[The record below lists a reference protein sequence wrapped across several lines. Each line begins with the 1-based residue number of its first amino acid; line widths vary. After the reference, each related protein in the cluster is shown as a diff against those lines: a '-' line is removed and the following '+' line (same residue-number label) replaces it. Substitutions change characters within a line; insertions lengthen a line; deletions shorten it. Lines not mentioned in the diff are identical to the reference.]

1 MERKQVINLKQM
13 LEETVRRYGRKTAF
27 IVRDRRVSYTE
38 IDQASN
44 KIANALIKAGINRGD
59 RIAMLLP
66 NGVEFINVY
75 FGIIKAGATA
85 IPLDAKYKAAELTSL
100 FHNCLP
106 RMIVAE
112 SATVESLAPLFPGFK
127 SVEMIMEV
135 GGSSSGKSLSYEE
148 IMATGSA
155 ESTEIEPQP
164 EDMAHIAYASGPT
177 TRPTGVIA
185 SHRNL
190 LKEAEIIAAG
200 FQQTEKDVVMLF
212 ALPLYHAFALVGI
225 LMTSLYRGST
235 IVIVPGTGLSIGTLL
250 EAIEREKGTLLFG
263 VPYIF
268 ALLNRIAR
276 EEGVRNDLSS
286 LRVCGSGGAPLS
298 VNTVRQFKKYFGFNL
313 IDFWGLTEAICIVT
327 CPPLDRVKLG
337 SVGKALPGWEIKIV
351 DENGNELLTNQPGEV
366 IVRGPITE
374 GYYHNPQAT
383 AEKIK
388 NSWLYTGDMGRVDK
402 DGYLF
407 LTGLKKR
414 MIILK
419 GKKIYPSD
427 IEEVLSKYPKIAAA
441 RVIGIPDRL
450 RGEMVGAVILL
461 KERVEATAQ
470 EIKRFCQEHMSDYK
484 LPRQVIFT
492 TQSSLAN
499 LSKIAN
505 IRLSQR
511 KLKELLSSL
520 SNLPS
525 PLKYKKKP
533 SKAQ

>member
-13 LEETVRRYGRKTAF
+13 LEETARRYGSKAAMVMGERHVTYA
-27 IVRDRRVSYTE
+27 E

-44 KIANALIKAGINRGD
+44 KVAHALLKAGMKRDD

-66 NGVEFINVY
+66 NSPEFAIVY
-75 FGIIKAGATA
+75 FGIIKSGAIA
-85 IPLDAKYKAAELTSL
+85 VPLDAKYKVEEWASL
-100 FHNCLP
+100 FNNCTP
-106 RMIVAE
+106 RMVIAE
-112 SATVESLAPLFPGFK
+112 SATLNTLAPLFRKFK
-127 SVEMIMEV
+127 SIKQFMEL
-135 GGSSSGKSLSYEE
+135 GGSGSYNLSYEE

-164 EDMAHIAYASGPT
+164 EDMVHIAYASGPT

-190 LKEAEIIAAG
+190 LKEAEITADG

-212 ALPLYHAFALVGI
+212 ALPLYHHFGLVVI
-225 LMTSLYRGST
+225 LLTSFYKGST
-235 IVIVPGTGLSIGTLL
+235 VAVVPGTGLSIGTLL
-250 EAIEREKGTLLFG
+250 EAIEKERGTLLFG

-268 ALLNRIAR
+268 ALLNKIAR
-276 EEGVRNDLSS
+276 EKGVRNDLSS
-286 LRVCGSGGAPLS
+286 LRLCGSGGAPLS
-298 VNTVRQFKKYFGFNL
+298 TSVVRQFKKHFGFPL
-313 IDFWGLTEAICIVT
+313 VDFWGLTEAMAIVT
-327 CPPLDRVKLG
+327 CPPLGGPIKLS
-337 SVGKALPGWEIKIV
+337 SVGKPLPGWEVKIV
-351 DENGNELLTNQPGEV
+351 DENGSELPTNQPGEV

-383 AEKIK
+383 AGKIK
-388 NSWLYTGDMGRVDK
+388 NGWLYTGDMGRVDK

-419 GKKIYPSD
+419 GKKIYPID
-427 IEEVLSKYPKIAAA
+427 IEEVLATYPKIAAA
-441 RVIGIPDRL
+441 RAIAIPDRL